1 MIAAET
7 IAGVLG
13 AYAAFGSMF
22 AIVFVVRGIRSVD
35 PVATGSTIGFRL
47 IVFPGAVALWPLL
60 LRAWFRKGRQ
70 THD

>member
-13 AYAAFGSMF
+13 AYAAFGVIF
-22 AIVFVVRGIRSVD
+22 AIAFVVRGIRSVD

-47 IVFPGAVALWPLL
+47 IVFPGVAALWPLL
-60 LRAWFRKGRQ
+60 LRMWLLKGRRA
-70 THD
+70 HD